1 MGNEEECLAIVRSN
15 RMWWMSDRKE
25 TKTQSSVSY
34 GKSKERNEIINKFE
48 SVSIGLYLKVFALLM
63 MLY

>member
-1 MGNEEECLAIVRSN
+1 
-15 RMWWMSDRKE
+15 MSDRKE